1 MMCKNQ
7 TTVQGLLRH
16 ILSIKNVAKMLQRL
30 LEKDNSYEEVDPKVA
45 HDDCRLPTV
54 LLTPI
59 VRTAVE
65 SWTRRGFYTP
75 QVMRSKGQSLR
86 NPWHPLR
93 K

>member
-45 HDDCRLPTV
+45 HDACTCRLIQLSDCSV
-54 LLTPI
+54 D
-59 VRTAVE
+59 ANCE
-65 SWTRRGFYTP
+65 
-75 QVMRSKGQSLR
+75 
-86 NPWHPLR
+86 NCC
-93 K
+93 